1 MKKFILSLFTLSLIV
16 SCSKDNSNGGQPNQ
30 ETMLL
35 PKKVV
40 ERSTEVKRDQ
50 NSVETRI
57 EHVEEVN
64 YEIVGNKVVGGTFN
78 FFKNNKKEGSSKF
91 TYTYENDL
99 LKTSVHVN
107 LKTNEEDSR
116 ITYKYENRKLVEK
129 VEEWL
134 TNSGKNS
141 NTNTYKYSGDKVIE
155 KQVKNNWGSDESI
168 KVSEFVY
175 VSPTEIKEIKTVPY
189 IINGQEM
196 TRTETTT
203 YTLDAERRVIKSVE
217 EIENSK
223 ITKEF
228 QYDDK
233 KNYKHHPIALA
244 TEPDHFLDEE
254 VMKNNLISVKRTYE
268 NKQDS
273 QYNSEETSTYTYQY
287 NDKGYPT
294 RIEEIYK
301 SSREAK
307 PQTIITEITY

>member
-16 SCSKDNSNGGQPNQ
+16 SCSKDNNNGEQPNQ

-50 NSVETRI
+50 NGAETRI

-141 NTNTYKYSGDKVIE
+141 NTNTYKYLGDKVIE

-217 EIENSK
+217 EIDNSK

-273 QYNSEETSTYTYQY
+273 KYNSEETSTYTYQY

>member
-1 MKKFILSLFTLSLIV
+1 MKRFILSLFALSLIV
-16 SCSKDNSNGGQPNQ
+16 SCDKDNTDGGQPI
-30 ETMLL
+30 EEASIL
-35 PKKVV
+35 PKKIV

-50 NSVETRI
+50 NGVETRI

-64 YEIVGNKVVGGTFN
+64 YEIVENKVVGGTFN
-78 FFKNNKKEGSSKF
+78 SFKNNKKEDSSKF
-91 TYTYENDL
+91 THTYENDL
-99 LKTSVHVN
+99 LKTSVYVN
-107 LKTNEEDSR
+107 LKTNKEDSKN
-116 ITYKYENRKLVEK
+116 TYKYENGKLVEK

-141 NTNTYKYSGDKVIE
+141 NTTTYKYSGDKLIE

-175 VSPTEIKEIKTVPY
+175 VSPTEIKEIKTIPY
-189 IINGQEM
+189 IINDQKM

-203 YTLDAERRVIKSVE
+203 YTLDAERRVIRSVE
-217 EIENSK
+217 EEEDRK

-233 KNYKHHPIALA
+233 KNYKYHPIALA

-254 VMKNNLISVKRTYE
+254 VMKNNLISLKMTFEY
-268 NKQDS
+268 KQGS
-273 QYNSEETSTYTYQY
+273 QYNRTETSTYSYQY

-294 RIEEIYK
+294 RIEEVYK
-301 SSREAK
+301 SSPNAK

>member
-1 MKKFILSLFTLSLIV
+1 MKRFILSLFTLSLIV
-16 SCSKDNSNGGQPNQ
+16 SCSKDNNNGEQPNQ

-35 PKKVV
+35 PKQVV
-40 ERSTEVKRDQ
+40 ERYTITERDQ
-50 NSVETRI
+50 NGVETKI

-116 ITYKYENRKLVEK
+116 ITCKYENRKLVEK

-141 NTNTYKYSGDKVIE
+141 STNTYKYSGDKLIE

-168 KVSEFVY
+168 KTSKFVY
-175 VSPTEIKEIKTVPY
+175 VSPTEIKKIETIPY

-196 TRTETTT
+196 TRTKTTT
-203 YTLDAERRVIKSVE
+203 YTLDTERRVIKSVE
-217 EIENSK
+217 EREDSK

-233 KNYKHHPIALA
+233 KNYKHHLIALA

-254 VMKNNLISVKRTYE
+254 IMKNNLISVKRTYE
-268 NKQDS
+268 NKQNS
-273 QYNSEETSTYTYQY
+273 QYNETETSTYSYQY

-294 RIEEIYK
+294 RIEEVHK
-301 SSREAK
+301 ENDKVVQES
-307 PQTIITEITY
+307 TVEITYY